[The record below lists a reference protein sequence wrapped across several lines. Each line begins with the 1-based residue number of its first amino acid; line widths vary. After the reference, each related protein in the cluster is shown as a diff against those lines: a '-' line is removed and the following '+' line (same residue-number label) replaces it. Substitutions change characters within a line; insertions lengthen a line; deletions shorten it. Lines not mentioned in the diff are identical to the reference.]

1 MCARVR
7 VCVCGGGVSVRECV
21 CFGLKH
27 QMSLFLFA
35 LVGMKDLHFKMGF
48 IL

>member
-1 MCARVR
+1 MC
-7 VCVCGGGVSVRECV
+7 VCVCVA
-21 CFGLKH
+21 GLNH
-27 QMSLFLFA
+27 QMSLFLFT